1 LRLNETL
8 YTFRYPKNTIAELI
22 IKKGSSLGKLLDNCV
37 PLLIVTVS
45 GRSPI
50 GGGDPLP
57 VVPHRT
63 PPRSAPAAIP
73 CSESELDPLLGP
85 SSDPL
90 LNPSGALCTGLS
102 YLFDTL
108 PSPAAQVST
117 NPPSCPGCSALP
129 KHG

>member
-8 YTFRYPKNTIAELI
+8 YTFRYPKNTIAKLI

-57 VVPHRT
+57 VVSHRT
-63 PPRSAPAAIP
+63 APRSAPAAIP
-73 CSESELDPLLGP
+73 CSALAAIPCSTPVAPSAPACPTCLTLSPLLRRR
-85 SSDPL
+85 
-90 LNPSGALCTGLS
+90 
-102 YLFDTL
+102 
-108 PSPAAQVST
+108 SPPI
-117 NPPSCPGCSALP
+117 PPPVLVVLHYQNMANQ
-129 KHG
+129 